1 MIIAKIVQ
9 NGQIITLKDI
19 VPTFKYSAN
28 LQMQFVKDPK
38 YEGCLLTGWY
48 KRLKGEEY
56 LLDIKEDGTFTL
68 GKDIFSKE
76 GSVYFSF
83 ALNRADGE
91 IIHLGFVDFEVKQSF
106 GNDDAILPE
115 EQETWISVVSRVA
128 REAVEKEIN
137 DFEVSVKE
145 VKEKL
150 ENGDFKGEKGDKG
163 DVGAKGE
170 KGDPGPQGI
179 PGLQGPKG
187 DKGDTGIQGPQGPIG
202 LTGAKGDRGE
212 KGDQGLVGPQGPQG
226 LQGLKGDKGDIG
238 PVGPQGE
245 RGIQGPQGEDGAST
259 WEDIT
264 DKPQLYTQDEV
275 DYLLRDKMDK
285 PYVDTEIVE
294 SALLDDCL
302 EGNLKVTKIIG
313 NAVKKNNEINGVT
326 KIHIK
331 CIGKNLFDGARTRGV
346 YNLDTGAIQGTTIV
360 SINRNT
366 NQFINVHPNKKII
379 SNASSITFLFY
390 DINKKYLGY
399 KEGNGVTVTIPENCY
414 YINFYGN
421 QLPSKLQI
429 EFNETLT
436 EYENYK
442 ITEVEH
448 TLRNPLYKFNN
459 YDEIDLINL
468 NFAKKIIK
476 YSFRSS
482 DDWIDGGENE
492 THVRFAV
499 RTRNWDL
506 NFGTLEDCNLFPVLT
521 TENRRTEYI
530 YCSGTYV
537 YLNILKTKLPE
548 LTVEAL
554 IQFLVDNNGY
564 FFVSKSATN
573 YDLNQTEPELTELLK
588 ALKIYAPITN
598 IFIGGEVKSIVNAKY
613 SKDLALAQQ
622 KLETKLLTL
631 QTEVVK
637 NV

>member
-1 MIIAKIVQ
+1 MMIIAKIVQ
-9 NGQIITLKDI
+9 NGQIITLKDV
-19 VPTFKYSAN
+19 VPTFQYSAN
-28 LQMQFVKDPK
+28 LQMQFIRDEQYKD
-38 YEGCLLTGWY
+38 CVLTGWY
-48 KRLKGEEY
+48 KHLKGEEY

-83 ALNRADGE
+83 ALNRTDGE

-106 GNDDAILPE
+106 GNDSAILPE
-115 EQETWISVVSRVA
+115 EQETWISVVSSAA
-128 REAVEKEIN
+128 REAVKEEIN
-137 DFEVSVKE
+137 DFEVCVKE

-150 ENGDFKGEKGDKG
+150 EKGDFKGEKGDKG
-163 DVGAKGE
+163 DTGPRGE
-170 KGDPGPQGI
+170 
-179 PGLQGPKG
+179 KG

-245 RGIQGPQGEDGAST
+245 RGIQGPQGEKGDIGPIGPAGEDGAST

-264 DKPQLYTQDEV
+264 DKPNLYTQEEV
-275 DYLLRDKMDK
+275 DYMLRDKMDK

-313 NAVKKNNEINGVT
+313 NAVKKENEINGVT

-366 NQFINVHPNKKII
+366 NQFINVHPNQKII
-379 SNASSITFLFY
+379 SNASSINFLFY

-399 KEGNGVTVTIPENCY
+399 KEGNGVTIPANCY

-429 EFNETLT
+429 EFNETST

-476 YSFRSS
+476 YSFGSS

-537 YLNILKTKLPE
+537 YLNILKTKLTE
-548 LTVEAL
+548 TTVEAL

-564 FFVSKSATN
+564 FFVSKTATN
-573 YDLNQTEPELTELLK
+573 YDLSQTEPELIEQLK
-588 ALKIYAPITN
+588 VLKIYSPVTN
-598 IFIGGEVKSIVNAKY
+598 IFIEGEVKPTINAKY
-613 SKDLALAQQ
+613 PKDLALAQQ
-622 KLETKLLTL
+622 KLETKLLNL
-631 QTEVVK
+631 QTEVIK